1 MGHLEDIRS
10 LLRKAAKHTNK
21 TTRSFTG
28 WSGIIGGVTEYTGLR
43 GHIREDRLR
52 EQGGG
57 GCLADSRAEDV
68 NRRLEFNRREII

>member
-1 MGHLEDIRS
+1 MLQM
-10 LLRKAAKHTNK
+10 LQ